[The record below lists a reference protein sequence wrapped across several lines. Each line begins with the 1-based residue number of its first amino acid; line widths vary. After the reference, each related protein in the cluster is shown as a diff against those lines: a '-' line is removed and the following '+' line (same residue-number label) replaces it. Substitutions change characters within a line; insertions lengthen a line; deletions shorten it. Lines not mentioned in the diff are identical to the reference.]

1 MTGKP
6 CFHQKT
12 LHITEVKDN
21 KSEVEHHMC
30 DGCAPTYMQLS
41 QIGQE
46 PMLFSP
52 QAAPQPPHKKVVVQ
66 SDDEPKKVPVKKG
79 KKNPKYIE
87 TAEELF
93 ELFMMKPK
101 KKEIACPKC
110 GMTPTDFQKKGKMG
124 CPECYNFYKDDI
136 PDVLAGCQE
145 GGIKHVGKKPK
156 MPVGN
161 PVEVLKMLKLKLA
174 HAIEQEKYEEAGE
187 LKKQITAVQEKL
199 PKENADETQKDNL
212 GESEPK
218 TE

>member
-1 MTGKP
+1 
-6 CFHQKT
+6 
-12 LHITEVKDN
+12 
-21 KSEVEHHMC
+21 
-30 DGCAPTYMQLS
+30 MQLS

-52 QAAPQPPHKKVVVQ
+52 QAPVEQPPPPQKKQVVVKDNDKPT
-66 SDDEPKKVPVKKG
+66 SVPVKKG

-101 KKEIACPKC
+101 KKEVACPSC

-124 CPECYNFYKDDI
+124 CPECYNFYKDDV

-145 GGIKHVGKKPK
+145 GGTKHVGKKPK

-161 PVEVLKMLKLKLA
+161 PVEVLKMLKLKKA
-174 HAIEQEKYEEAGE
+174 HAIEQQKYEEAAE
-187 LKKQITAVQEKL
+187 LKKQIAAIEEKL
-199 PKENADETQKDNL
+199 PKENTDETQEDNQR
-212 GESEPK
+212 GTDGGGPGGTVGGTDHGDGDGRDGPEGVDD
-218 TE
+218 